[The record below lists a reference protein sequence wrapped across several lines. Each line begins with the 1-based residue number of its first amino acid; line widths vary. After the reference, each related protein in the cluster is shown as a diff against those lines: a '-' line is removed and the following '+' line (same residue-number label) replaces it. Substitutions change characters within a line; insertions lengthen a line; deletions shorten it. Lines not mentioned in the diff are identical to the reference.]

1 MILRPTADEAS
12 RQHSVSSATA
22 ARLQEELL
30 SAQASSTAESE
41 LTTTLSMQLQATRA
55 SLQEANE
62 ANKAAEQAQAEGEVL
77 AQMTQELVVKLVQ
90 SQEQLGELQSSIE
103 KQKPPKHVDVNK
115 EGLPGRTKR
124 RAVQEDLDYLH
135 TVLTSRPWRPCDL
148 TEALE
153 RADYLKGVF
162 DTREARPPSCM

>member
-1 MILRPTADEAS
+1 
-12 RQHSVSSATA
+12 
-22 ARLQEELL
+22 
-30 SAQASSTAESE
+30 
-41 LTTTLSMQLQATRA
+41 MQLQATRA

-103 KQKPPKHVDVNK
+103 KHKPPKHVDVNK

-124 RAVQEDLDYLH
+124 RAVQ
-135 TVLTSRPWRPCDL
+135 VS
-148 TEALE
+148 
-153 RADYLKGVF
+153 
-162 DTREARPPSCM
+162 ARGP

>member
-1 MILRPTADEAS
+1 
-12 RQHSVSSATA
+12 
-22 ARLQEELL
+22 
-30 SAQASSTAESE
+30 
-41 LTTTLSMQLQATRA
+41 MQLQATRA

-103 KQKPPKHVDVNK
+103 KHKPPKHVDVTNK

-162 DTREARPPSCM
+162 DTREARPPSCL